1 MEENVFSIQEK
12 KRGGERRTVK
22 TDKVKAAGGKKF
34 PACGLYE

>member
-22 TDKVKAAGGKKF
+22 KQIR
-34 PACGLYE
+34 